1 MLFKK
6 KGAVVGA
13 VGLFFF
19 FFLGLM
25 NETFYFKRCG
35 CLRRC
40 SHSNYMNAKS
50 IYLIDMYTLIIIG
63 L

>member
-1 MLFKK
+1 VLFKK

-13 VGLFFF
+13 VELFFF
-19 FFLGLM
+19 GLM